1 MQVEAGAL
9 GQPCRGVRVLVAR
22 PVVMPH
28 ADNPSAIDSAAVVR
42 LKPDDDPVTAGL
54 LVRHVYG

>member
-22 PVVMPH
+22 PVDMPH

-42 LKPDDDPVTAGL
+42 LKPDDDPVTAE
-54 LVRHVYG
+54 